1 MSPVLESIPIWGQ
14 WGLFGLSLSLNI
26 FFIAQLFRG
35 EIPTRK
41 QLDQVQKTAD
51 TFQAAWATA
60 QADNS
65 EQKTMIVEIASG
77 MKTVIKF
84 INSLPP
90 ASDRDAQ

>member
-14 WGLFGLSLSLNI
+14 WGILGLSLSLNI

-35 EIPTRK
+35 EIPTRRE
-41 QLDQVQKTAD
+41 LDQVQKTAD

-65 EQKTMIVEIASG
+65 EQKGMIVEIADG
-77 MKTVIKF
+77 MRTVTKF
-84 INSLPP
+84 INALPP